1 MRRFKNVLFV
11 ADSNGNGVAGIERA
25 AALAVENDANLS
37 IVRVVESIPQELQ
50 FGVVAV
56 TPSELLETVVDEAAA
71 AVETLADHARSVG
84 AHRTETE
91 VLTGREF
98 LEVIRRV
105 IRDGHDLVI
114 KSAAGRSA
122 VFDRLFSS
130 SDMHLLRKCPCPVWM
145 VKPVARTRFRHVLAA
160 VDYDPSAELV
170 DSLNRSIVELAYA
183 LAAGN
188 DATLHLAHA
197 WRLPHEGFFRS
208 PRSGLDPATVDRLV
222 DEEHRERQVWL
233 REVLGWAADSSGN
246 APAPS
251 ASIKHLS
258 RGDPRVE
265 IPALVEDIGIDIVVM
280 GTVGRVGIPGFF
292 IGNTAEDIL
301 EQVECSVLAVKP
313 DGFVSPVSAA

>member
-1 MRRFKNVLFV
+1 MQRFKNVLFV
-11 ADSNGNGVAGIERA
+11 ADSNGSGVAGIERA
-25 AALAVENDANLS
+25 AALAVEHEANLS
-37 IVRVVESIPQELQ
+37 IVRVVESIPHELQ

-56 TPSELLETVVDEAAA
+56 TPSELLETVIDDAAA

-84 AHRTETE
+84 VPSTDTE

-105 IRDGHDLVI
+105 GRGGHDLVI

-160 VDYDPSAELV
+160 VDYDPSSDVIDA
-170 DSLNRSIVELAYA
+170 LNRSIVEQAYG

-188 DATLHLAHA
+188 NATLHLAHA

-208 PRSGLDPATVDRLV
+208 PRSGLDTATVDRLV

-233 REVLGWAADSSGN
+233 RDLLVAAAESFGGG
-246 APAPS
+246 PGPS
-251 ASIKHLS
+251 AGIKHLS

-301 EQVECSVLAVKP
+301 EQVECSVFAIKP
-313 DGFVSPVSAA
+313 DGFVSPVAVA